1 MGIEVLLDR
10 LLAQQTRVPK
20 ERRHRLRVPDGIAQR
35 LKTPFDLARR
45 LIRRHFANGVVLGVV
60 GDSVAL
66 VINAPH
72 HRRIGACH
80 LPDHEEG
87 RLHTFR
93 CEGLENGGGVTRYR
107 TIVERQH
114 DLMIVKRQRFRVL
127 HGTDTGM
134 LSGVNHECAADP
146 ERARWALLGICPADQ
161 RNENGTHRNE
171 DFRQIDPVTPL
182 VACPLVLRNRRCA
195 TCLDMSASC

>member
-1 MGIEVLLDR
+1 
-10 LLAQQTRVPK
+10 
-20 ERRHRLRVPDGIAQR
+20 
-35 LKTPFDLARR
+35 
-45 LIRRHFANGVVLGVV
+45 
-60 GDSVAL
+60 
-66 VINAPH
+66 
-72 HRRIGACH
+72 
-80 LPDHEEG
+80 PDHEEG

-134 LSGVNHECAADP
+134 LSRVNHECAAGP

-161 RNENGTHRNE
+161 RNENGTQRNE

-195 TCLDMSASC
+195 TYLDMSASC